1 MEPPMHRGHLYSRLQ
16 PVMRSFVLLLLAFSS
31 VAQVQESHIG
41 LRLTGWSSL
50 NASFVLPL
58 AGLQGGALLTD
69 DLELRGT
76 LDTDGLVNYLQGDL
90 LYSGRLSQGLKGYA
104 GVGPDVVLF
113 AFVSDTDLG
122 RPSFGVH
129 GTLGTEYKMEEIALF
144 TEVQSGFL
152 FNTLRQMID
161 TLQNP
166 FLKLTTG
173 IKLYF

>member
-1 MEPPMHRGHLYSRLQ
+1 
-16 PVMRSFVLLLLAFSS
+16 MRSFILSLLAFSS
-31 VAQVQESHIG
+31 VAQGQEAHIG
-41 LRLTGWSSL
+41 FRLTGWSSF
-50 NASFVLPL
+50 NASFILPL
-58 AGLQGGALLTD
+58 AGLQGGVPLTD

-76 LDTDGLVNYLQGDL
+76 LDTDGLVKYLQGDL
-90 LYSGRLSQGLKGYA
+90 LYSGRLSQGLKGYV
-104 GVGPDVVLF
+104 GVGLDTVLF

-129 GTLGTEYKMEEIALF
+129 GTLGTEYRTGEVGLF

-152 FNTLRQMID
+152 FNTLRQTLD